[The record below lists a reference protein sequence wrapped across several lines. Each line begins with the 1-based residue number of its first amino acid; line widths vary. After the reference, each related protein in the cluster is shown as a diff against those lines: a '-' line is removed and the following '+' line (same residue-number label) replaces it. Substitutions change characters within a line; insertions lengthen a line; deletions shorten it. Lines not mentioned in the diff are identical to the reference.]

1 MARRQKRQVA
11 RSDEDKARKRD
22 QILDAALRLVKD
34 RGYTKT
40 TMSAVAAEAGV
51 GRGTL
56 YWHYDSKDDLVY
68 AMMEREIQELME
80 IYGPLEELEG
90 RAKDKLV
97 MMIRV
102 SFDALDTANELM
114 KPLVSVVASGGE
126 ELDMRLWKL
135 WASMYER
142 FNAAVEALLEQG
154 KTEGDVREDLDIPV
168 AAAAMVGLL
177 DAMYLQHVFGL
188 LPDDP
193 GRLAD
198 AVTALLGRG
207 YLRGGR

>member
-142 FNAAVEALLEQG
+142 FNTVVEALLEQG
-154 KTEGDVREDLDIPV
+154 KTEGDVREDLDSPV